1 MLLLP
6 SSSSLVVTLV
16 RLNVVILLVF
26 LGKESLSA
34 HSFHVVVSTAP
45 VHATGLLR
53 EGPTDLSAHH
63 DGGNNTPARGTLPLM
78 SPQSRQQQR
87 RRSRSRMVSTSTS
100 SLFLSSS
107 TGGRSRPHPTTT
119 RNIEYQADIHNYGR
133 GEQHLSACLQQGDV
147 IVYQAGQWW
156 VDGVL
161 VGDDDFDSLSP
172 PSHSSSSTTTSSPT
186 YHYAVVETI
195 QVVWT
200 HNCEH
205 GVIGAWPLTLVR
217 NENDDDD
224 DDGRGTTFTQRF
236 EITDYKEMVQFGPEQ
251 LVAKLP
257 CRWEEEGAGTVE
269 CPPLQLVLMDERCHQ
284 SSWTMGEEEE
294 LEEE

>member
-1 MLLLP
+1 M
-6 SSSSLVVTLV
+6 
-16 RLNVVILLVF
+16 
-26 LGKESLSA
+26 
-34 HSFHVVVSTAP
+34 
-45 VHATGLLR
+45 
-53 EGPTDLSAHH
+53 
-63 DGGNNTPARGTLPLM
+63 
-78 SPQSRQQQR
+78 
-87 RRSRSRMVSTSTS
+87 
-100 SLFLSSS
+100 
-107 TGGRSRPHPTTT
+107 TTT
-119 RNIEYQADIHNYGR
+119 NIEYQADIHNYGR

-161 VGDDDFDSLSP
+161 VGDDNFDSLSP
-172 PSHSSSSTTTSSPT
+172 PPHSSSSASTTSSPT

-217 NENDDDD
+217 NKHNDDDD
-224 DDGRGTTFTQRF
+224 DAAGIGDETTSTGTTFTQRF

-269 CPPLQLVLMDERCHQ
+269 CPSLELVLMDERCHQ
-284 SSWTMGEEEE
+284 SWTMVDEE